1 MSEPP
6 SLTVT
11 VTHLN
16 LDLQCLGLGERQQ
29 AFHFHTEISDNCG
42 VGGGNGAAIVLGDQ
56 DLQDLNY
63 LAKQSQELVINLLL
77 LQPTFI
83 NLLLVHLDLSE
94 EVGHLVPQS
103 LDVRVED
110 RARKAGVEVV
120 LQETKQG
127 KTFLIQ
133 NILQ

>member
-1 MSEPP
+1 M
-6 SLTVT
+6 
-11 VTHLN
+11 
-16 LDLQCLGLGERQQ
+16 
-29 AFHFHTEISDNCG
+29 
-42 VGGGNGAAIVLGDQ
+42 
-56 DLQDLNY
+56 
-63 LAKQSQELVINLLL
+63 LVVNLLFL
-77 LQPTFI
+77 HATFI
-83 NLLLVHLDLSE
+83 NFLLLVHLDVTD